1 MLSSAWSFIFSWY
14 NLPFTLLLAACVVL
28 AAMQFIGLGG
38 DHDTDADAHADI
50 DHDVDL
56 AHDVDLDH
64 GVDLD
69 HAVDLDHGADLDHA
83 ADLDHDAD
91 LDHGID
97 HDLDHDL
104 DHAVDHD
111 VDHAVDHDAGGAPTV
126 LNVLAFLGV
135 GKAPLLVVLLM
146 FFGSVGILGWIL
158 NSAVRGVFGEY
169 PGPVFA
175 AVLPITIVA
184 GGFMSSRTARF
195 IGRALPPI
203 STTATR
209 ANALV
214 GRRGTVI
221 SPFVDAKYGL
231 VHLRDQSGT
240 LINVFAVIRTEQESI
255 KRGSNVVLV
264 SYDPASKV
272 YTITQV

>member
-1 MLSSAWSFIFSWY
+1 
-14 NLPFTLLLAACVVL
+14 
-28 AAMQFIGLGG
+28 
-38 DHDTDADAHADI
+38 
-50 DHDVDL
+50 
-56 AHDVDLDH
+56 
-64 GVDLD
+64 
-69 HAVDLDHGADLDHA
+69 
-83 ADLDHDAD
+83 
-91 LDHGID
+91 
-97 HDLDHDL
+97 
-104 DHAVDHD
+104 
-111 VDHAVDHDAGGAPTV
+111 
-126 LNVLAFLGV
+126 V
-135 GKAPLLVVLLM
+135 GKAPLFVVLLM

-158 NSAVRGVFGEY
+158 NSAVRSIFGEY

-184 GGFMSSRTARF
+184 GGFASSRMARF

-221 SPFVDAKYGL
+221 SPFVDEKYGL

-255 KRGSNVVLV
+255 KRGSDVVLV

-272 YTITQV
+272 YTITPV

>member
-1 MLSSAWSFIFSWY
+1 
-14 NLPFTLLLAACVVL
+14 
-28 AAMQFIGLGG
+28 
-38 DHDTDADAHADI
+38 
-50 DHDVDL
+50 
-56 AHDVDLDH
+56 
-64 GVDLD
+64 
-69 HAVDLDHGADLDHA
+69 
-83 ADLDHDAD
+83 
-91 LDHGID
+91 
-97 HDLDHDL
+97 
-104 DHAVDHD
+104 
-111 VDHAVDHDAGGAPTV
+111 V

-255 KRGSNVVLV
+255 KRGTDVVLV

-272 YTITQV
+272 YTITQA

>member
-1 MLSSAWSFIFSWY
+1 MLSSAWSFIFIWY